1 MSRTYK
7 DKPYK
12 LKQEPWD
19 LDTEYFQYEAVCIDW
34 YTKEPRDYLGR
45 GHISLPTTKTK
56 KRKEV
61 DTEDHWMTTPGWWN
75 RMTVTRPERKKVNS
89 HLQSLPYDLEEVDIP
104 DLGRKPK
111 IYFW

>member
-12 LKQEPWD
+12 LSEFYSSWSQDRE
-19 LDTEYFQYEAVCIDW
+19 EF
-34 YTKEPRDYLGR
+34 RYLENGFLFY
-45 GHISLPTTKTK
+45 GHIYKKTTKTK

-61 DTEDHWMTTPGWWN
+61 DTEDHWMTAPGWWN
-75 RMTVTRPERKKVNS
+75 RMVVTRPERKKVNS
-89 HLQSLPYDLEEVDIP
+89 RLQSLPDDLEEVDIP